1 MEQMV
6 MMVIIHHFQQSL
18 QQEVEQEQQE
28 TLLLPQI
35 LEVQVE
41 ELVAVQEVQLEVQV
55 THHL

>member
-6 MMVIIHHFQQSL
+6 MMVIIRHFQQSL